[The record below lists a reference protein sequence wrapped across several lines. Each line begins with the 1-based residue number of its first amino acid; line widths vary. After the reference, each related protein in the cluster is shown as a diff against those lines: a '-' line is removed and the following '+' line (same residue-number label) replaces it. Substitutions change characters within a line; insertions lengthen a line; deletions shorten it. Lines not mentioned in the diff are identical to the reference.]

1 MCSQL
6 MFGTR
11 GMQLRA
17 TLPFYFSKHFLRHPA
32 GLADLG
38 SPDLE
43 DLKGATCFWSA
54 CSSWQGPGL
63 KPALCSWAI
72 IAPQRASP
80 CCKLA
85 VLRRRARWITD
96 RHSPGRLR

>member
-1 MCSQL
+1 MCMQL

-17 TLPFYFSKHFLRHPA
+17 TLPFYFSKHFLRAPA

-43 DLKGATCFWSA
+43 ELKGARARDLARSRLCRSRA
-54 CSSWQGPGL
+54 CS
-63 KPALCSWAI
+63 PALM
-72 IAPQRASP
+72 RAQS
-80 CCKLA
+80 KEESSGMLA
-85 VLRRRARWITD
+85 
-96 RHSPGRLR
+96 